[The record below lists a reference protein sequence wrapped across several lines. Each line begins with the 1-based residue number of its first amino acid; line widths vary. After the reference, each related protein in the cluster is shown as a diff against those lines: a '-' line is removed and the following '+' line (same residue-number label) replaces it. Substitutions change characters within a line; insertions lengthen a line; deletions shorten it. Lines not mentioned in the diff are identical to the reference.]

1 MRKTIV
7 TGIAALLIG
16 GLALPVAA
24 NASAPSQIDVAQVSV
39 SFADLNIQNEAG
51 ARVLYA
57 RLKQASEKVCSV
69 EPYREAGSLSKTAE
83 AEQCY
88 ADALDK
94 AVSRID
100 SDALKKIHSS

>member
-1 MRKTIV
+1 MKKTMV
-7 TGIAALLIG
+7 TGVAALLIG
-16 GLALPVAA
+16 GLALPAA
-24 NASAPSQIDVAQVSV
+24 ASAAAPSQIDVAKVSV

-83 AEQCY
+83 AEACY
-88 ADALDK
+88 SDALDK